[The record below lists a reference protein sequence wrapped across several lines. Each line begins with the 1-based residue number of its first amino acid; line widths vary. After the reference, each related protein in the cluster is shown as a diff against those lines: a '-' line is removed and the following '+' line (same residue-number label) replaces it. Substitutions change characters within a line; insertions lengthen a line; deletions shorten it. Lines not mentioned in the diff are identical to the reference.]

1 MTSRQG
7 HGRGGG
13 LSTAFW
19 VATGGLV
26 ALFVLG
32 EGARWGLRLPWWL
45 EAVAIGHGLLGLAV
59 LACAGAAALSR
70 SWVAAAG
77 LVAVWALA
85 AAPWGG
91 GGAGEREDIFQIL
104 SLNAGGRALAFET
117 SERIRAL
124 ADQRGI
130 EVIAWQ
136 EHDIRYPD
144 DASYGS
150 ASTLQPIVRGG
161 LYTSPRPVDSLG
173 RPPRGIVHLA
183 NPVLTVLPWVRQSQP
198 RLASDLPEHEQS
210 PYTRAVLEWDGREIA
225 VYNVHLASY
234 PGERPWR
241 DDIGGGL
248 RGWGRFLRTIGP
260 TAARRAAEAR
270 ALRDVLGREPRPFL
284 VVGDLNSAPGQEAY
298 EILSD
303 GLTDVLETAG
313 SWPGFTFHARIPF
326 VRIDHVLASPHW
338 EVVDADVLGDLSSDH
353 RAVVASL
360 RLRSVSSPQA
370 RSPSD

>member
-1 MTSRQG
+1 MTPLQG
-7 HGRGGG
+7 HERGGG

-19 VATGGLV
+19 VATAGIV
-26 ALFVLG
+26 ALFALG
-32 EGARWGLRLPWWL
+32 EGAQRGLRLPWWL

-59 LACAGAAALSR
+59 LACAGTAALAR
-70 SWVAAAG
+70 RWVAVAG

-85 AAPWGG
+85 ATPWAA
-91 GGAGEREDIFQIL
+91 GGAGEGGGTLQIL
-104 SLNAGGRALAFET
+104 SLNAGGRALTFET
-117 SERIRAL
+117 SERIRAF
-124 ADQRGI
+124 ADRRGI

-144 DASYGS
+144 DAPYGS
-150 ASTLQPIVRGG
+150 AATLQPIVRGG
-161 LYTSPRPVDSLG
+161 LYRSPRPVDSLG

-234 PGERPWR
+234 SEKRPWR

-248 RGWGRFLRTIGP
+248 RGWGRFLQTIGP

-303 GLTDVLETAG
+303 GLTDVLAAAG
-313 SWPGFTFHARIPF
+313 SWPGFTFHARVPF

-338 EVVDADVLGDLSSDH
+338 QVVDADVRGDLSSDH
-353 RAVVASL
+353 RAIVASL
-360 RLRSVSSPQA
+360 RLGSQA